1 MDRTLLQ
8 RWVDTVVASRFLIGD
23 PTEPSERVVLRVRAM
38 SITAAGISNVVGAAV
53 VIVFSL
59 LVLPKPDDY
68 DRGNS
73 LVVNLVLAGVYLAVA
88 LAIGFWWGRRST
100 ESGPHGTAS
109 WLLAGRPP
117 TEVERARLLRA
128 PSRIMGI
135 QLVLWG
141 AATVLFIVV
150 NLFFDPLLSLGI
162 GLTVALG
169 GITTSTAAYLA
180 AELSLRPVMRLA
192 LSSGEVDRRGVPG
205 VTARWVLAWALGTG
219 VPVLGLMLVGITALT
234 DVPIDKERLAITV
247 VVLCGIGLVF
257 GAFVTLLAAYATVHP
272 LASIRRGLAR
282 VERGEYDVEL
292 PVWDSTEIGELQGGF
307 NAMVEGLR
315 ERERVRDLFGRQVG
329 TEVAAHAIAGG
340 VRLGGELRAVAV
352 LFIDLVGSTALAS
365 RMRPEEVVGL
375 LNRFLA
381 VVVECTEEAGGF
393 INKFEGD
400 AALAVFGAPAELDD
414 AADAALQA
422 ARAMHARLV
431 REVPELTAAIG
442 VAYGEAVAGHIG
454 TERRFEY
461 TVIGD
466 PVNEAARLCDLAK
479 TQPELTLASGTAVD
493 AATAAEREHWHADG
507 ATVLRGRAQATRLMV
522 LAG

>member
-8 RWVDTVVASRFLIGD
+8 RWVDAVVASRFLIGD
-23 PTEPSERVVLRVRAM
+23 VEEQPARVAARVRAM
-38 SITAAGISNVVGAAV
+38 SIAVAGVSNLVGAAV
-53 VIVFSL
+53 VTVFAVF
-59 LVLPKPDDY
+59 VLPKPSGY
-68 DRGNS
+68 DRGDAITINLLLAAAYLPIALGLGVRWGLRS
-73 LVVNLVLAGVYLAVA
+73 IEGGEHGTSAWLYADRAPTDAERTRVIRAPRRVMAIQLWLWGMATVVFSIVNLA
-88 LAIGFWWGRRST
+88 FS
-100 ESGPHGTAS
+100 
-109 WLLAGRPP
+109 
-117 TEVERARLLRA
+117 
-128 PSRIMGI
+128 
-135 QLVLWG
+135 
-141 AATVLFIVV
+141 
-150 NLFFDPLLSLGI
+150 PLSSLGI

-180 AELSLRPVMRLA
+180 AELALRPVMRRA
-192 LSSGEVDRRGVPG
+192 LGTGEVNRRGVPG

-234 DVPIDKERLAITV
+234 DVPMEKERLAVTV
-247 VVLCGIGLVF
+247 IALTGIGLVF
-257 GAFVTLLAAYATVHP
+257 GALVTLLAAYATVHP

-329 TEVAAHAIAGG
+329 TDVAADAIAGG
-340 VRLGGELRAVAV
+340 VRLGGELRTVAV
-352 LFIDLVGSTALAS
+352 LFIDLVGSTTLATQQ
-365 RMRPEEVVGL
+365 RPEDVVRL

-381 VVVECTEEAGGF
+381 EVVESTEDAGGF

-400 AALAVFGAPAELDD
+400 AALAVFGAPAPLDD
-414 AADAALQA
+414 PAGAALRA
-422 ARAMHARLV
+422 ARAMHERLT

-442 VAYGEAVAGHIG
+442 VAFGDAVAGHIG

-479 TQPELTLASGTAVD
+479 TQPELTLASGTTVD
-493 AATAAEREHWHADG
+493 AAGIDERHHWRSDG
-507 ATVLRGRAQATRLMV
+507 ATVLRGRAQATQLHV
-522 LAG
+522 LAV